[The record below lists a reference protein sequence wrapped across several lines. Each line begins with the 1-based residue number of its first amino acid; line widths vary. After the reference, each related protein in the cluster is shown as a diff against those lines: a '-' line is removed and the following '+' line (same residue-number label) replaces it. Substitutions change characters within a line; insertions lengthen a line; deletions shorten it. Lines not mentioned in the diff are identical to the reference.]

1 MKKSELRQ
9 LIKEEFIKILN
20 ERDII
25 DEGWKENILV
35 GLASLAGSL
44 GLGLKAQDTAQ
55 NMPSKEKTETSY
67 STKESY
73 QVLIGYL
80 IELDQAGVSNKTPE
94 ELGAITEARMYLE
107 ALRDNKT
114 PNSLSNPA
122 KVVLDYAIKE
132 TKNLN
137 GFELKRLSDLGE
149 NVKTTSYN
157 E

>member
-1 MKKSELRQ
+1 MKKSKLRQ

-20 ERDII
+20 ERDVI

-44 GLGLKAQDTAQ
+44 GLGLKAQDTTQ
-55 NMPSKEKTETSY
+55 NIPSKEKTETSY
-67 STKESY
+67 STEESY

-80 IELDQAGVSNKTPE
+80 VELDQAGASTETPE
-94 ELGAITEARMYLE
+94 ELGAIKEARMYLE
-107 ALRDNKT
+107 ALRDNRT

-122 KVVLDYAIKE
+122 KVVLNYAIKE
-132 TKNLN
+132 TKNLS

-149 NVKTTSYN
+149 NIKTISYN

>member
-1 MKKSELRQ
+1 MKKSELKQ
-9 LIKEEFIKILN
+9 IIKEEFIKVLN
-20 ERDII
+20 EKNTI

-44 GLGLKAQDTAQ
+44 GGLKAQDIAQ
-55 NMPSKEKTETSY
+55 NVSSKEKTETSF
-67 STKESY
+67 STEDSY

-80 IELDQAGVSNKTPE
+80 LELDQAGSSNKTPD
-94 ELGAITEARMYLE
+94 ELGAIKEARIYLE
-107 ALRDNKT
+107 ALRDNQT
-114 PNSLSNPA
+114 PSPLSSSA
-122 KVVLDYAIKE
+122 KVVLNYAIKE
-132 TKNLN
+132 TKNLS

>member
-1 MKKSELRQ
+1 MKKSELKQ
-9 LIKEEFIKILN
+9 LIKEEIIKVLN
-20 ERDII
+20 ERGVI

-44 GLGLKAQDTAQ
+44 GLGLKAQDTVQ

-67 STKESY
+67 SAEESY

-80 IELDQAGVSNKTPE
+80 IELDQAGASTKTPE
-94 ELGAITEARMYLE
+94 ELGAMKEARMYLE
-107 ALRDNKT
+107 ALRDNQT
-114 PNSLSNPA
+114 PKSLSNPA
-122 KVVLDYAIKE
+122 KVVLNYAIKE
-132 TKNLN
+132 TKNLS

-149 NVKTTSYN
+149 NIKTISYN

>member
-1 MKKSELRQ
+1 MKKSKLKQ

-20 ERDII
+20 ERNII

-44 GLGLKAQDTAQ
+44 GLGLKAQDTVQ

-67 STKESY
+67 STEESY

-80 IELDQAGVSNKTPE
+80 IELDQAGASTKTPE
-94 ELGAITEARMYLE
+94 ELGAIKEARIYLE
-107 ALRDNKT
+107 TLRDNKT
-114 PNSLSNPA
+114 PKPLSTPA
-122 KVVLDYAIKE
+122 KIVLDYAIKE
-132 TKNLN
+132 TKNLS
-137 GFELKRLSDLGE
+137 GFELKRLSNLGE
-149 NVKTTSYN
+149 NIKTVSYN

>member
-1 MKKSELRQ
+1 MKKSELKQ
-9 LIKEEFIKILN
+9 LIKEEIIKALN
-20 ERDII
+20 ERGVI

-55 NMPSKEKTETSY
+55 NMSSKEKTETSY
-67 STKESY
+67 STEESY

-80 IELDQAGVSNKTPE
+80 IELDQAGASTKTPE
-94 ELGAITEARMYLE
+94 ELGAIKEARMYLE

-114 PNSLSNPA
+114 PKSLSSPA
-122 KVVLDYAIKE
+122 KVVLNYAIKE
-132 TKNLN
+132 TKNLS

-149 NVKTTSYN
+149 NIKTTSYN